1 MVNSAQA
8 IDPEQLALSIA
19 LEHLQQGRLDA
30 ARTVLQDILA
40 RDPRHGGALNG
51 LATEAAARGDEKR
64 AMAML
69 ENALAVDVNDGMA
82 VANLAALH
90 ATVGRW
96 EEAAI
101 CLERAEGILG
111 PTPALLGL
119 RAQLLAAAGDGEAA
133 LEIAQALVAEAP
145 DNAENHYRLGV
156 HLLGLDRPEAAAAAF
171 RATIALQ
178 PQHRDA
184 WHNLGQLLSNAGEHE
199 EALAALRRALL
210 MRPGEPVGAAAL
222 SQALLRAGQPEA
234 AEAEARRALV
244 AAPNQPLPL
253 IALGRALSAQGRHK
267 DSLASL
273 ARAVRATPDHPL
285 PLIALADALSLAGQ
299 DGRAAD
305 AARQALARAAG
316 DPGLS
321 LRVAELLL
329 RQSCYAEAWEVLPEV
344 KLPALLPLPVSLPQE
359 QGEALRFARLLP
371 VAGASGLPVVAYG
384 ARSLAGILA
393 SSGVA
398 VAQSDAPPES
408 VPLARLAGYLRPDPK
423 QLSLPSLLPE
433 PTQRARWEKALE
445 GRPRPVIAIACGGGA
460 GEPDLAGLLA
470 ALGTGGTL
478 LSLLIGPPRGHIGM
492 YPSLLD
498 GGAHVQDLDD
508 LGAALAAAD
517 YVVVGEGVT
526 GHLAGNLGLQG
537 AVLLPPIADWC
548 WGPRN
553 ADGLWYQGLT
563 ACRAEAARGMP
574 DWTDWA
580 PALAALAVL
589 AADWQ
594 ARSGTLEQRPC

>member
-1 MVNSAQA
+1 VA
-8 IDPEQLALSIA
+8 IADVDRLLGKYIA
-19 LEHLQQGRLDA
+19 LMDAVKLKAGLQTVMELSSEGNRYMQETKPWELKASDP
-30 ARTVLQDILA
+30 ARCASVLHTIA
-40 RDPRHGGALNG
+40 RIVR
-51 LATEAAARGDEKR
+51 
-64 AMAML
+64 
-69 ENALAVDVNDGMA
+69 
-82 VANLAALH
+82 
-90 ATVGRW
+90 
-96 EEAAI
+96 
-101 CLERAEGILG
+101 
-111 PTPALLGL
+111 
-119 RAQLLAAAGDGEAA
+119 LLAA
-133 LEIAQALVAEAP
+133 VAEPFMPGFTDKVLHTMQLPHSDIP
-145 DNAENHYRLGV
+145 D
-156 HLLGLDRPEAAAAAF
+156 
-171 RATIALQ
+171 
-178 PQHRDA
+178 
-184 WHNLGQLLSNAGEHE
+184 
-199 EALAALRRALL
+199 ALAGMAPIP
-210 MRPGEPVGAAAL
+210 PGHAIHKPTPLFNVIPV
-222 SQALLRAGQPEA
+222 
-234 AEAEARRALV
+234 
-244 AAPNQPLPL
+244 
-253 IALGRALSAQGRHK
+253 
-267 DSLASL
+267 
-273 ARAVRATPDHPL
+273 
-285 PLIALADALSLAGQ
+285 
-299 DGRAAD
+299 
-305 AARQALARAAG
+305 
-316 DPGLS
+316 
-321 LRVAELLL
+321 
-329 RQSCYAEAWEVLPEV
+329 
-344 KLPALLPLPVSLPQE
+344 E
-359 QGEALRFARLLP
+359 QVEALRFARLLP

-423 QLSLPSLLPE
+423 QLSLPPLLPE

-594 ARSGTLEQRPC
+594 ARSGRLVRQT